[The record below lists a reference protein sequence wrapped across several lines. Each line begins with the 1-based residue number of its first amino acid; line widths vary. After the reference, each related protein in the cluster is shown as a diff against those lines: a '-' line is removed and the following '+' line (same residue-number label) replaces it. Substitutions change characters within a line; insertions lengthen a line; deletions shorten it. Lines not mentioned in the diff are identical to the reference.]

1 MSANSRS
8 KEKGFTL
15 IEAIVAL
22 VILSGA
28 MLATFAWTDNVLR
41 QSEKVIQKVDAHKI
55 LKNFLADLDSI
66 DEIRVGENFTQ
77 HENYSLIWK
86 TELVDEAPGVLSNG
100 VKSNFELS
108 LFSVDIEIRRG
119 AEMIAIYNTRKT
131 GFRLRGDQ

>member
-1 MSANSRS
+1 MLVNNRS

-28 MLATFAWTDNVLR
+28 MLVTFAWTDNVLR
-41 QSEKVIQKVDAHKI
+41 QSEKIVHRVDAHKI

-66 DEIRVGENFTQ
+66 DEIKVGEKFTQ
-77 HENYSLIWK
+77 HENYSLMWK

-100 VKSNFELS
+100 VKSNFDLS
-108 LFSVDIEIRRG
+108 L
-119 AEMIAIYNTRKT
+119 
-131 GFRLRGDQ
+131 RLRSGDIFFQFIPSFSDLKT

>member
-1 MSANSRS
+1 MLVNNRS

-28 MLATFAWTDNVLR
+28 MLVTFAWTDNVLR
-41 QSEKVIQKVDAHKI
+41 QSEKIVHRVDAHKI

-66 DEIRVGENFTQ
+66 DEIEVGEKFTQ
-77 HENYSLIWK
+77 NENYSLMWK

-100 VKSNFELS
+100 VKSNFDLS
-108 LFSVDIEIRRG
+108 LFSVYIEIRRG
-119 AEMIAIYNTRKT
+119 GEMIAIYNTRKT

>member
-1 MSANSRS
+1 MLVNNRS

-28 MLATFAWTDNVLR
+28 MLVTFAWTDNVLR
-41 QSEKVIQKVDAHKI
+41 QSEKIVHRVDAHKI
-55 LKNFLADLDSI
+55 LKNFLADLDSV
-66 DEIRVGENFTQ
+66 DEIEVGEKFTQ
-77 HENYSLIWK
+77 HENYSLMWK

-100 VKSNFELS
+100 VKSNFDLS
-108 LFSVDIEIRRG
+108 LFSVYIEIRRG
-119 AEMIAIYNTRKT
+119 GEMIAIYNTRKT

>member
-1 MSANSRS
+1 MLVNNRS

-28 MLATFAWTDNVLR
+28 MLVTFAWTDNVLR
-41 QSEKVIQKVDAHKI
+41 QTEKIVHRVDAHKI
-55 LKNFLADLDSI
+55 LKNFLADLDSV
-66 DEIRVGENFTQ
+66 DEIEVGEKFTQ
-77 HENYSLIWK
+77 HENYSLMWK

-100 VKSNFELS
+100 VKSNFDLS
-108 LFSVDIEIRRG
+108 LFSVYIEIRRG
-119 AEMIAIYNTRKT
+119 GEMIAIYNTRKT

>member
-1 MSANSRS
+1 MLVNNRS

-28 MLATFAWTDNVLR
+28 MLVTFAWTDNVLR
-41 QSEKVIQKVDAHKI
+41 QTEKIVHRVDAHKI

-66 DEIRVGENFTQ
+66 DEIEVGEKFTQ
-77 HENYSLIWK
+77 NENYSLMWK

-100 VKSNFELS
+100 VKSNFDLS
-108 LFSVDIEIRRG
+108 LFSVYIEIRRG
-119 AEMIAIYNTRKT
+119 GEMIAIYNTRKT

>member
-1 MSANSRS
+1 MLVNNRS

-28 MLATFAWTDNVLR
+28 MLVTFAWTDNVLR
-41 QSEKVIQKVDAHKI
+41 QSEKIVHRVDAHKI

-66 DEIRVGENFTQ
+66 DEIKVGEKFTQ
-77 HENYSLIWK
+77 HENYSLMWK

-100 VKSNFELS
+100 VKSNFDLS
-108 LFSVDIEIRRG
+108 LFSVYIEIRRG
-119 AEMIAIYNTRKT
+119 GEMIAIYNTRKT

>member
-1 MSANSRS
+1 MLVNNRS

-28 MLATFAWTDNVLR
+28 MLVTFAWTDNVLR
-41 QSEKVIQKVDAHKI
+41 QSEKIVHRVDANKI
-55 LKNFLADLDSI
+55 LKNFLADLDSL
-66 DEIRVGENFTQ
+66 DEIEVGEKFTQ
-77 HENYSLIWK
+77 HENYSLMWK

-100 VKSNFELS
+100 VKSNFDLS

-119 AEMIAIYNTRKT
+119 SEMIAIYNTRKT